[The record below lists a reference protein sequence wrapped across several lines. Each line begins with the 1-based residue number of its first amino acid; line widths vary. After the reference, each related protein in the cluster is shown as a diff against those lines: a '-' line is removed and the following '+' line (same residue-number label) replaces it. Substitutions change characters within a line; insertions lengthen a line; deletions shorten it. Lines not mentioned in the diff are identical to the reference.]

1 MVLGI
6 LTVEL
11 DIEHAMSLKDKRA
24 VLNSVRDRVR
34 KKFNVSIAEIEGHD
48 VWNYACLGIVIV
60 SNEQKY
66 CNQVLS
72 KVMDLFSEIRDC
84 VVADF
89 ATDFIRAGA

>member
-48 VWNYACLGIVIV
+48 VWNYA
-60 SNEQKY
+60 
-66 CNQVLS
+66 
-72 KVMDLFSEIRDC
+72 
-84 VVADF
+84 
-89 ATDFIRAGA
+89 